1 MAATG
6 GPSFCW
12 SAAGGEDWGADV
24 SVGDDAALEVIV
36 ANVLTR
42 AAEAVPA
49 VPVLEGLAEL
59 ELELD
64 PPATAPYSD
73 FKESVPR

>member
-12 SAAGGEDWGADV
+12 MAAGEAWDADV
-24 SVGDDAALEVIV
+24 PVGDDAVLLEAEAIV
-36 ANVLTR
+36 ANVLAR
-42 AAEAVPA
+42 ATEAVPA
-49 VPVLEGLAEL
+49 EAVLVPLAEL

-64 PPATAPYSD
+64 PLATAPYSI
-73 FKESVPR
+73 FK